1 MGEFASANRAPGD
14 LPRIALSVRQPSAWA
29 IIAGHKPIENRSM
42 GSIRAGRMHPRRIA
56 LHAAAGLKEEEFR
69 YLYWRLEKHGVQCPH
84 PADLPRGAI
93 IGSVEVTG
101 IITQSDSDW
110 FGGQAGLTLT
120 DPQPCT
126 PIPAP
131 GALGY
136 FVGHPGGNLAPPTRW
151 MQNWGRAAPDA
162 AAGDLFPGAPIQYRP
177 APKKPWG

>member
-1 MGEFASANRAPGD
+1 MQN

-29 IIAGHKPIENRSM
+29 IIAGHKPIENRSL
-42 GSIRAGRMHPRRIA
+42 GSIRAGRMGPGRIA

-84 PADLPRGAI
+84 PAELPRGAI

-101 IITQSDSDW
+101 IITESDSEW
-110 FGGQAGLTLT
+110 FGGAAGLTLK
-120 DPQPCT
+120 DPEPCD

-136 FVGHPGGNLAPPTRW
+136 FEWAPSGTLAPPTRW
-151 MQNWGRAAPDA
+151 MQKWGTAAPE
-162 AAGDLFPGAPIQYRP
+162 AGTDDLFPDAPIAFAAP
-177 APKKPWG
+177 PKKPWS